1 LSARQKENA
10 HTDSDSEDSSDTA
23 ESSSK
28 GSSSDE
34 FDSGAEP
41 EVPQVVRR
49 SGRARPDRPWAA
61 RLAAIDEDP

>member
-28 GSSSDE
+28 GSFSDE
-34 FDSGAEP
+34 FDGGAEP